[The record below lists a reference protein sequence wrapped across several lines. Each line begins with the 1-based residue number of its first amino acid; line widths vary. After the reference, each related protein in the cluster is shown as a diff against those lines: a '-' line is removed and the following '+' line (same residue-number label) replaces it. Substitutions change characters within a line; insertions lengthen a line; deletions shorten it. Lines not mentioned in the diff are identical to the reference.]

1 LAKFETQVIN
11 DEILEKLNLENR
23 YAFLNT
29 CLDSML
35 SPKEMDFL
43 KQVEGFCLKYE
54 NDNNITHGPNEDI
67 YDWVSDFGKA
77 GYINRAHKFEMLDL
91 NYEPYGL
98 TAELMRGLAIDQ
110 FDPQLLMMMGASI
123 LCINP
128 LEAHHENIP
137 IRLEALR
144 DVVTGNSPGCILI
157 TEPERGSDATHQLT
171 TCEEQDDGSFILNGV
186 KVYNTNAPK
195 SKWAVAYATSEQNNP
210 GKMGQFLINTT
221 WDGWK
226 CERVNI
232 PWGPKLHI
240 GKETLTNLK
249 VPKECVL
256 GGIGKGRDHLFE
268 GLVPERILI
277 ATQNICECWCAISHA
292 AIYSN
297 MRQQFNKSIIKFQ
310 GVGQLLSELWARTHT
325 MTYGLLKFCEDYDE
339 KIEKYGGELPSH
351 ISRAL
356 VSVAS
361 QFKYVCADLTKDVC
375 YEAGNLMGGAG
386 LSDNTLMHELVNI
399 SRIQEIVGGSRQIQ
413 LYIITSD
420 LNSIFKGLS

>member
-1 LAKFETQVIN
+1 MAKFETQVIN
-11 DEILEKLNLENR
+11 DEILEKLSLENR
-23 YAFLNT
+23 YSFLNT

-35 SPKEMDFL
+35 SPNEMDFL

-249 VPKECVL
+249 IPKECVL
-256 GGIGKGRDHLFE
+256 GGIGKGREHLFE

-351 ISRAL
+351 ISRSL
-356 VSVAS
+356 VAVAS
-361 QFKYVCADLTKDVC
+361 QFKYVCADLTKEVC

-413 LYIITSD
+413 LYIITSA
-420 LNSIFKGLS
+420 LNSIFKGL

>member
-1 LAKFETQVIN
+1 MAKFETQVIN
-11 DEILEKLNLENR
+11 DEILEKLSLENR
-23 YAFLNT
+23 YSFLNT

-35 SPKEMDFL
+35 SPNEMDFL

-54 NDNNITHGPNEDI
+54 NDNNITHGPSEDI

-240 GKETLTNLK
+240 GKETFTNLK
-249 VPKECVL
+249 IPKECVL
-256 GGIGKGRDHLFE
+256 GGIGKGREHLFE

-292 AIYSN
+292 AIYSS

-351 ISRAL
+351 ISRSL
-356 VSVAS
+356 VAVAS
-361 QFKYVCADLTKDVC
+361 QFKYVCA
-375 YEAGNLMGGAG
+375 
-386 LSDNTLMHELVNI
+386 
-399 SRIQEIVGGSRQIQ
+399 
-413 LYIITSD
+413 
-420 LNSIFKGLS
+420 

>member
-1 LAKFETQVIN
+1 MAKFETQVIN
-11 DEILEKLNLENR
+11 DEILEKLSLENR
-23 YAFLNT
+23 YSFLNS

-35 SPKEMDFL
+35 KPKEMDFL
-43 KQVEGFCLKYE
+43 TQVEAFCLKYE

-91 NYEPYGL
+91 NYKPYGL

-171 TCEEQDDGSFILNGV
+171 TCEEQDDGSFILNGE

-221 WDGWK
+221 WDGWS

-232 PWGPKLHI
+232 PYGPKIYI
-240 GKETLTNLK
+240 GKETLTNLRI
-249 VPKECVL
+249 PKDCAL
-256 GGIGKGRDHLFE
+256 GGIGKGREHLFE

-277 ATQNICECWCAISHA
+277 ATQNICECWCALSHA

-297 MRQQFNKSIIKFQ
+297 MRQQFNKPIINFQ

-356 VSVAS
+356 VAVAS

-413 LYIITSD
+413 LYIITSA
-420 LNSIFKGLS
+420 LNSIFKGL